1 MSASG
6 TALLRSMARKIARA
20 PPPHHRLL
28 PLRLHGRSPGQTSA
42 SRPFSSSANLGASPP
57 PPTNSKVL
65 LPHNKAVLS
74 DWDIAKA
81 AFSRFST
88 IWAYSMAFSSVIF
101 IFGILKPKLE
111 EVRAKLEAGS
121 ERRLKEIQEYQ
132 RLHIEIDNMLA
143 KLSEIQIKQ
152 TSVDK
157 VRSLMQTKLLKVFF
171 ALE

>member
-1 MSASG
+1 MAAAG

-20 PPPHHRLL
+20 PPRHHRLL
-28 PLRLHGRSPGQTSA
+28 PLGLHGRSPGQTSA

-57 PPTNSKVL
+57 PPTNGKVL

-101 IFGILKPKLE
+101 IFGVLKPKLE

-121 ERRLKEIQEYQ
+121 ERRLNDIQAIKQEYQ
-132 RLHIEIDNMLA
+132 RTHIEIDNMLA
-143 KLSEIQIKQ
+143 KLSEIKIKQ
-152 TSVDK
+152 TSGQRKEHYADQA
-157 VRSLMQTKLLKVFF
+157 S
-171 ALE
+171 